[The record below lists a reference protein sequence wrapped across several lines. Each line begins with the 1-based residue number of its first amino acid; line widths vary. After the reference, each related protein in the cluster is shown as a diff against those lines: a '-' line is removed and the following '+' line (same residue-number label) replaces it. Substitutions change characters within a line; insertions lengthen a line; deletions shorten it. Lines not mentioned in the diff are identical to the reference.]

1 MKITQK
7 IFEIVIR
14 VSKKY
19 FHWKRTTSLCTLY
32 TKFNEIIIVTIS
44 FLKKHRTRV
53 SLSDEKRFRSRTEV
67 GQYDSKLRKLSD
79 IHLTEID
86 SKYKLIIEL

>member
-7 IFEIVIR
+7 IFETVTR

-19 FHWKRTTSLCTLY
+19 SQWKRTPSLCTLY
-32 TKFNEIIIVTIS
+32 IKFNDKNRNYFFSQKTWYSCVIVGQN
-44 FLKKHRTRV
+44 
-53 SLSDEKRFRSRTEV
+53 RFRSRTGV